1 MGTEKAG
8 SLALSSKVAVVLVQY
23 NLNWARRSSMIHGPP
38 CRCLECSLCMSAL
51 TWARA
56 VLVLLLA
63 TNKQDNVLGC
73 LKASS
78 TDFPI
83 HNNIETVK
91 VTLYIRVYNSFTDAE
106 MSCPSYIWRWSI
118 SSFPYPLS
126 HGMLCVPHPLSYH
139 VGNAFFC
146 MLLSMAYLAL
156 ISSSRFHMHR

>member
-23 NLNWARRSSMIHGPP
+23 NLNWARRSSVIHGPP
-38 CRCLECSLCMSAL
+38 CRCLECSLCMSYL
-51 TWARA
+51 KSRSR
-56 VLVLLLA
+56 LILA

-91 VTLYIRVYNSFTDAE
+91 VTLYIGVYNSFTDTE
-106 MSCPSYIWRWSI
+106 MSCLSYI
-118 SSFPYPLS
+118 
-126 HGMLCVPHPLSYH
+126 
-139 VGNAFFC
+139 
-146 MLLSMAYLAL
+146 
-156 ISSSRFHMHR
+156 